1 MKVTI
6 VEDEPKSLMLEFEG
20 MDRAFPELIKHKL
33 MESKDVEFA
42 SAAKEHPE
50 LGNPRLI
57 VKANKNPKGLVLKA
71 ISEVQDDIKEFASQI
86 PKK

>member
-6 VEDEPKSLMLEFEG
+6 VEDESKSLTLEFEG

-33 MESKDVEFA
+33 MENKDVDFA

-71 ISEVQDDIKEFASQI
+71 IDEVQDDIKEFASQI